1 MTSLL
6 TRTKRGQVRGK
17 QHLLLAAYYLLLTT
31 THYSLLTTHCSLLT
45 AHYSPLT
52 THYHKVSVNLDG
64 EPIAGSPFT
73 TVVVHPHP
81 PKAFKWLA
89 PRVSGTAPEKFAH
102 GACVTFE
109 QSLLTFGGVDG
120 GVYSNDLRLLNTRS
134 QMKCHT
140 HTYTYTYTYTYTHRH
155 THMHTN
161 THTPTHAGPATRWP
175 H

>member
-1 MTSLL
+1 M
-6 TRTKRGQVRGK
+6 
-17 QHLLLAAYYLLLTT
+17 
-31 THYSLLTTHCSLLT
+31 
-45 AHYSPLT
+45 
-52 THYHKVSVNLDG
+52 
-64 EPIAGSPFT
+64 
-73 TVVVHPHP
+73 VHPHP

-140 HTYTYTYTYTYTHRH
+140 HTYTYTYTYTCTHETTKELESEDGPPCVFPPGHVGPWAPPRSV
-155 THMHTN
+155 
-161 THTPTHAGPATRWP
+161 PTLTARGDKP
-175 H
+175 